1 MDEREPDDREQ
12 RERRAEGLRRRIAGL
27 IRGEAGE
34 RPPPRSPH
42 EFIEERMREEAKR
55 LEEQSADDEQ
65 EPEDGREEQRE
76 DEQ

>member
-12 RERRAEGLRRRIAGL
+12 RERRAEDLRRRIAGL

-42 EFIEERMREEAKR
+42 EFIEDRMREEAKR
-55 LEEQSADDEQ
+55 LEEQSADEQ
-65 EPEDGREEQRE
+65 EPDDGREEQRE
-76 DEQ
+76 EEQ